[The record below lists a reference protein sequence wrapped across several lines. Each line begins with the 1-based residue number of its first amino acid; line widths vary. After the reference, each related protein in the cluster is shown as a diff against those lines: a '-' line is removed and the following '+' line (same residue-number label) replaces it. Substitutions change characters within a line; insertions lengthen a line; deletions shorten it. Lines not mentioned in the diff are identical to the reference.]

1 MGDFFMN
8 KDIEFLDY
16 IYQNAEMGL
25 VGIDQ
30 IIERVDN
37 EDLEHLILEQREE
50 YAAIMEDAKEI
61 YKKYGKDEKELSK
74 LTKLSSNIMTEMM
87 MMAKKGETN
96 LIAKMMIEGSNKGII
111 AITEK
116 LNKYENSDEEIKT
129 LAEKLLAT
137 EQHNL
142 DELKK
147 YL

>member
-1 MGDFFMN
+1 MDKN
-8 KDIEFLDY
+8 IEFLNY

-30 IIERVDN
+30 IIERVSD
-37 EDLEHLILEQREE
+37 EDLEHLILEQRAE
-50 YAAIMEDAKEI
+50 YAHIMEEAKEI

-87 MMAKKGETN
+87 LLAKKGETKV
-96 LIAKMMIEGSNKGII
+96 IAKMMIEGSNKGII

-116 LNKYENSDEEIKT
+116 LNHYEESDSEIKE
-129 LAEKLLAT
+129 LAKKLLAT

>member
-1 MGDFFMN
+1 MN
-8 KDIEFLDY
+8 KDIELLDY

-25 VGIDQ
+25 VGIDS
-30 IIERVDN
+30 IIEKVSDEN
-37 EDLEHLILEQREE
+37 LEHLILEQREE
-50 YAAIMEDAKEI
+50 YKTIMEEAKEI

-87 MMAKKGETN
+87 MITKKGETN

-116 LNKYENSDEEIKT
+116 INNIETTDEEIKE
-129 LAEKLLAT
+129 LAQKLLKT

>member
-1 MGDFFMN
+1 MN
-8 KDIEFLDY
+8 KDVEFLDY

-25 VGIDQ
+25 VGIDK
-30 IIERVDN
+30 IIDKVEN
-37 EDLEHLILEQREE
+37 EDLEKLILEQRAE
-50 YAAIMEDAKEI
+50 YHHIMEEAQDI

-74 LTKLSSNIMTEMM
+74 LTKISSNIMTDMM
-87 MMAKKGETN
+87 LMAKKGETN

-116 LNKYENSDEEIKT
+116 LNNFQDCDDEIKT

>member
-8 KDIEFLDY
+8 KDVEFLDY

-25 VGIDQ
+25 IGIDQ

-37 EDLEHLILEQREE
+37 EELEHLILEQRSE
-50 YAAIMEDAKEI
+50 YAHIMEDAKEI

-74 LTKLSSNIMTEMM
+74 LTKISSNIMTEMM
-87 MMAKKGETN
+87 MLAKKGETN
-96 LIAKMMIEGSNKGII
+96 VIAKMMIEGSNKGII

-116 LNKYENSDEEIKT
+116 LNKYENSDEEIKS

>member
-1 MGDFFMN
+1 MN

-25 VGIDQ
+25 VGIDK
-30 IIERVDN
+30 IIDRVSDESLER
-37 EDLEHLILEQREE
+37 LILEQRAE
-50 YAAIMEDAKEI
+50 YAHIMDDAKDI
-61 YKKYGKDEKELSK
+61 YKKYGKYEKELSK
-74 LTKLSSNIMTEMM
+74 LTKISSNIMTEMM
-87 MMAKKGETN
+87 MITKKGETN

-116 LNKYENSDEEIKT
+116 LNNFTDSDSEIKA

>member
-1 MGDFFMN
+1 MN
-8 KDIEFLDY
+8 KDIELLDY

-25 VGIDQ
+25 VGIDS
-30 IIERVDN
+30 IIEKVSDEN
-37 EDLEHLILEQREE
+37 LEQLILEQREE
-50 YAAIMEDAKEI
+50 YKTIMEEAKEI
-61 YKKYGKDEKELSK
+61 YKKYGKDENELSK

-87 MMAKKGETN
+87 MITKKGETN

-116 LNKYENSDEEIKT
+116 INNIETTDKEIKE
-129 LAEKLLAT
+129 LAQKLLRT

>member
-1 MGDFFMN
+1 MN

-25 VGIDQ
+25 VGIDK
-30 IIERVDN
+30 IIDKVEN
-37 EDLEHLILEQREE
+37 EDLESLILEQRSE
-50 YAAIMEDAKEI
+50 YEHIMEDAKEI

-74 LTKLSSNIMTEMM
+74 LTKLSSNIMTDMM
-87 MMAKKGETN
+87 LITKKGETN
-96 LIAKMMIEGSNKGII
+96 LITKMMIEGSNKGII

-116 LNKYENSDEEIKT
+116 LNHYKDSDKEIID